1 MRLKSLLQR
10 CSISCDVM
18 QNISPRSDLHARA
31 LVVIQS
37 CRFVHINSLL
47 QMHETDTRKT
57 RPDQPFFSHAS
68 VAMHRCTVASFYDK
82 WLELYFGV
90 VLFLIF
96 FSFLCNQALKLCND
110 KHIFGVGKFFFS
122 NIFGSLHTRACSS
135 SIAATPFLFPFIFP
149 TTPRGRANPVRLL
162 IHALDKISS
171 CIWFG
176 IVPIR
181 FYLFKKKK
189 KSQMTSWRAYS
200 RRSVKSHHFTP

>member
-1 MRLKSLLQR
+1 MKKNLQALSVAFSCTWIFKVSCLKCTSVKACTCSEGAPACAMRLKSLLQR

-110 KHIFGVGKFFFS
+110 KHIFGVGNFFFFL
-122 NIFGSLHTRACSS
+122 ISLVACILARAAVASPPRPFYSLSS
-135 SIAATPFLFPFIFP
+135 SRRL
-149 TTPRGRANPVRLL
+149 RGGAR
-162 IHALDKISS
+162 IQSG
-171 CIWFG
+171 C
-176 IVPIR
+176 
-181 FYLFKKKK
+181 
-189 KSQMTSWRAYS
+189 
-200 RRSVKSHHFTP
+200 

>member
-1 MRLKSLLQR
+1 MRRSSYNPNYRWSVKKNLQALSVAFSCTWIFKVSCLKCTSVKACTCSEGAPACAMRLKSLLQR

-96 FSFLCNQALKLCND
+96 FFFLVQPSFEIVQWQT
-110 KHIFGVGKFFFS
+110 HFWGREIFFF
-122 NIFGSLHTRACSS
+122 
-135 SIAATPFLFPFIFP
+135 
-149 TTPRGRANPVRLL
+149 
-162 IHALDKISS
+162 
-171 CIWFG
+171 
-176 IVPIR
+176 
-181 FYLFKKKK
+181 
-189 KSQMTSWRAYS
+189 
-200 RRSVKSHHFTP
+200 

>member
-1 MRLKSLLQR
+1 MKKNLQALSVAFSCTWIFKVSCLKCTSVKACTCSEGAPACAMRLKSLLQR

-110 KHIFGVGKFFFS
+110 KHIFGVGKFFFFL
-122 NIFGSLHTRACSS
+122 ISLVACILARAAVASPPRPFYSLSS
-135 SIAATPFLFPFIFP
+135 SRRL
-149 TTPRGRANPVRLL
+149 RGGAR
-162 IHALDKISS
+162 IQSG
-171 CIWFG
+171 C
-176 IVPIR
+176 
-181 FYLFKKKK
+181 
-189 KSQMTSWRAYS
+189 
-200 RRSVKSHHFTP
+200 